1 MEKAGNLI
9 STTCKVFL
17 VLSGC
22 LEVLLLLPFS
32 IKSERIFKLMKSFV
46 NNLYDSVYTREQAK
60 NNDEESGDD
69 EEIDIKR
76 GERKK

>member
-1 MEKAGNLI
+1 MEEAGSLI
-9 STTCKVFL
+9 CSTYKVYL
-17 VLSGC
+17 VPSGG
-22 LEVLLLLPFS
+22 LEVLLLLTFS